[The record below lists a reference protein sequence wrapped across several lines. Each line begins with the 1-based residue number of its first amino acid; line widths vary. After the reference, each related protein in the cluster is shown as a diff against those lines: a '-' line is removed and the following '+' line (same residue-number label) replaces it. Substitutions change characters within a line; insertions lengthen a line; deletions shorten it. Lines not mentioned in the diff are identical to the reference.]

1 MFQRIK
7 HVHFVGIGGSG
18 MSGIAEVLRTLGY
31 RVTGS
36 DLKSTP
42 VTEALVRAGAEVFLS
57 HDAANVAGAH
67 VVVRSSAVKSDNPEI
82 AEAAAR
88 NIPVISRAEMLAE
101 LARLKYTVAVA
112 GTHGKTTTT
121 SMVAT
126 ILDHAGMDPTFVIGG
141 RVNTVGRN
149 ARLGTGD
156 FIVLEADESD
166 GSFLMLSPTIAVITN
181 VEADHLDHYS
191 GIDEIEDAFVA
202 FANKVP
208 FYGAVVVP
216 SETMAAPRIARRIKR
231 TVITFGTAP
240 DARVRIERCVFDGLG
255 SRFELHY
262 NGGSQVACRL
272 QVPGDHNV
280 LNAAAAFAAAYEMGV
295 EPEVIAAG
303 LAAFAGVERR
313 FQIKVSDPFTVID
326 DYAHHPTEIRATIA
340 AARRAGFKRIL
351 AAFQPHRYTRTHHLL
366 DDFVS
371 AFDEADSVMIA
382 DIYPAGEM
390 PIDGVTSRALVE
402 RIRLAGKTPVE
413 HVAQVEGMEARFLD
427 RARAGDLVL
436 IMGAGNI
443 TALADRVAAA
453 AGRIGH
459 GKVNHG

>member
-1 MFQRIK
+1 
-7 HVHFVGIGGSG
+7 
-18 MSGIAEVLRTLGY
+18 
-31 RVTGS
+31 
-36 DLKSTP
+36 
-42 VTEALVRAGAEVFLS
+42 
-57 HDAANVAGAH
+57 
-67 VVVRSSAVKSDNPEI
+67 
-82 AEAAAR
+82 
-88 NIPVISRAEMLAE
+88 
-101 LARLKYTVAVA
+101 
-112 GTHGKTTTT
+112 
-121 SMVAT
+121 
-126 ILDHAGMDPTFVIGG
+126 VIGG